1 MIAERKKYDPVIKVL
16 DWDWEE
22 LVFPLYPAISLSLT
36 LDKSLCL
43 RSPSAKKGRFPVS
56 WWGYNNECVGHGG
69 APQCHSNGDQRVN
82 MNCEDHQESRTVIMV
97 KDTGTCSALVI
108 DDTESLHVGMR
119 GFFWLHCFNLTCDC
133 NLNATMQNTV
143 DTDIQQ
149 KESYAFFSL
158 RVK

>member
-1 MIAERKKYDPVIKVL
+1 
-16 DWDWEE
+16 
-22 LVFPLYPAISLSLT
+22 
-36 LDKSLCL
+36 
-43 RSPSAKKGRFPVS
+43 
-56 WWGYNNECVGHGG
+56 
-69 APQCHSNGDQRVN
+69 

-119 GFFWLHCFNLTCDC
+119 GFFLLHCFNLTCDC

-149 KESYAFFSL
+149 KESYAFFSS